1 MRAPMTVVGASARNL
16 IRYALTG
23 VKQKPDKQLFIFP
36 VLLSIDGLQGARPR
50 VAIS

>member
-1 MRAPMTVVGASARNL
+1 MTVVGASARNL

-23 VKQKPDKQLFIFP
+23 VKQKPDKQLFISP
-36 VLLSIDGLQGARPR
+36 VLLSIGGSQGARPR

>member
-1 MRAPMTVVGASARNL
+1 MTVVGASARNL

-23 VKQKPDKQLFIFP
+23 VKRKPDK
-36 VLLSIDGLQGARPR
+36 SIAISAVPISMDGTQAGQPR